1 MVIGVTFSVNI
12 DADEECALT
21 LSASSGSNKQGCLQ
35 VFKYSTSINS
45 ESTIGQLIDALS
57 DPASLLSVM
66 RLRKLTA
73 FVSDDSS
80 YTDCQ
85 RILELTSP
93 YLEELAVSQVG
104 PFDNRLLQYP
114 RPEILRAV
122 SLFTIP
128 SDIDGVVRHPSILA
142 MNHPN
147 LSELGLSIIRDMRLT
162 DVRDFAPD
170 LMAGFKLLDDKIMS
184 KPLVTNLK
192 LLYLGLHIDFQGKA
206 NEEIPMILELIIPH
220 FLSTRCVE
228 VVDLSHPTY
237 KVVTSLVDPGPVTMV
252 NLYL

>member
-57 DPASLLSVM
+57 DPSSLLSVM

-93 YLEELAVSQVG
+93 YLEELAVSQIIV
-104 PFDNRLLQYP
+104 FFN
-114 RPEILRAV
+114 IRALK
-122 SLFTIP
+122 SYAP
-128 SDIDGVVRHPSILA
+128 SHFSRFHLISTVC
-142 MNHPN
+142 
-147 LSELGLSIIRDMRLT
+147 IIRDMRLT

-192 LLYLGLHIDFQGKA
+192 LLCLGLHIDFQGKA